1 MPKQLGSA
9 PRLRRAQRDGPEP
22 ATTAVR
28 SGVVPEA
35 SGTSGE
41 RRPEVMRRGGTSVL
55 EVRMEVCRVV
65 MRVRWRAGRSASGE
79 EGVGLRGVEGE
90 VEGQVVMGRVSWARW
105 CGGRAVV
112 RKVARS
118 SVGVEGKGVYVGT
131 GSWSSMFF
139 FGGGG
144 GGGGGQEDG

>member
-1 MPKQLGSA
+1 MRRRPLCVPKRLGSA
-9 PRLRRAQRDGPEP
+9 PRLRSAQREGPEP
-22 ATTAVR
+22 ATTAAR

-41 RRPEVMRRGGTSVL
+41 RRPEEMRRGGTSVL

-65 MRVRWRAGRSASGE
+65 MRVRWRAGRSASVG
-79 EGVGLRGVEGE
+79 GWGLRAMEELVG
-90 VEGQVVMGRVSWARW
+90 GQEVMGRVSWARW

-139 FGGGG
+139 LVVGVKRR
-144 GGGGGQEDG
+144 